1 MRHPSTSWPGLSRPS
16 TRRRCKQRLKLP
28 MASGLGCPA
37 QGDGCPVQQKSPV
50 TRENLGETAPLGGLA
65 GLVPAIPR
73 RMRSIRPHAAPL
85 QETFEVGGFRTAWMP
100 GTSPGTTRG
109 GCVRLK
115 IYTRSCRTGQ
125 PWHGVDYAREESDLN
140 PVERSSS
147 RPNSPHALYFAACAK
162 GRVACFSQARVSAS
176 TSGVS
181 ALRTRA

>member
-85 QETFEVGGFRTAWMP
+85 QETFEVGGFRSAWMP
-100 GTSPGTTRG
+100 GTSPGKTRE
-109 GCVRLK
+109 GCERLK
-115 IYTRSCRTGQ
+115 LYNRSCRTGQ
-125 PWHGVDYAREESDLN
+125 PWACPGYPKANAEHSSARRAVARNFRSWRLPHGVDARDK
-140 PVERSSS
+140 PGQD
-147 RPNSPHALYFAACAK
+147 A
-162 GRVACFSQARVSAS
+162 
-176 TSGVS
+176 
-181 ALRTRA
+181 

>member
-85 QETFEVGGFRTAWMP
+85 QETFEVGGFRSAWMP
-100 GTSPGTTRG
+100 GTSPGRTRQ
-109 GCVRLK
+109 GCVRLELR
-115 IYTRSCRTGQ
+115 TRSCRTGQ
-125 PWHGVDYAREESDLN
+125 PWDKPGMTSKGSTQPNYISDSATFRFPRTVL
-140 PVERSSS
+140 P
-147 RPNSPHALYFAACAK
+147 AA
-162 GRVACFSQARVSAS
+162 GRGAP
-176 TSGVS
+176 
-181 ALRTRA
+181 